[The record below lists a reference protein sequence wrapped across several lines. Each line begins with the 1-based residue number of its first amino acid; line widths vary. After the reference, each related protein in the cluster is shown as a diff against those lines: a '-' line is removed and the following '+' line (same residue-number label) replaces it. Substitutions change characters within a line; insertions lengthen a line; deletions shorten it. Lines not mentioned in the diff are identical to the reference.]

1 MEFVSDENAEA
12 KGNRTTDELIDDLG
26 MLQGKSGVMT
36 ELIKQIQQQRQA
48 ALPLIQEIVVK
59 INKAIDIINNA
70 RSGTS
75 ALTEAASN
83 VTRRVEAATENQVNL
98 INELR
103 DALKEPSLEGLDEA
117 ITSLSNVSSQLNS
130 VIGETVAQDGGR
142 RGGKRGGKGGKR
154 GGKHTVK
161 KLRRGGKHTKRH

>member
-1 MEFVSDENAEA
+1 MDFFGDSDAEVKA
-12 KGNRTTDELIDDLG
+12 NRTTDELIDDLG

-75 ALTEAASN
+75 ALTEAATN
-83 VTRRVEAATENQVNL
+83 VTRRVEAATENQVKL

-103 DALKEPSLEGLDEA
+103 DALREPSLEGLDEA
-117 ITSLSNVSSQLNS
+117 INSLNNVSSQLNS
-130 VIGETVAQDGGR
+130 VIGEGAPQDGGR
-142 RGGKRGGKGGKR
+142 RGGKKHKKHGGKR
-154 GGKHTVK
+154 TVK
-161 KLRRGGKHTKRH
+161 KHRRGGKHTKRH